1 MKNTVSKCARTMEE
15 NAFSLQYNHLGLAY
29 VIDTFLS
36 FLKEDSMVEL
46 TSSHTTKTETAHGSV
61 IRVSGTIID
70 VQFPAESTPNI
81 LHELHIIFPEDN
93 HPKASI
99 EVAQQLGDGIV
110 RCIAIENIFNIRR
123 GLTVIDTGAP
133 IKVPVGNQVLG
144 RILNVLGETIDGL
157 PEIKP
162 HERWSIYRET
172 PPLIEQRVTNA
183 IQETGIKVIDVMC
196 PYIKGSKVGLFGGAG
211 VGKTILVQ
219 ELIRNIATE
228 HGGVSVFTGI
238 GERTRE
244 GNELWLEMKRTGV
257 LDKTA
262 LVFGQMGEMPGARL
276 RIGMTGLTMA
286 EYFRDVEKKDV
297 LLFIDN
303 IFRFVQ
309 AGSEVSTLLGRLP
322 SAVGYQPTLATE
334 MGAFQ
339 ERITNTINGSIT
351 SVQAVYVPADDIT
364 DPAPA
369 TTFMHLDAST
379 VLSRKLVEL
388 GLYPAIDPLQSNSK
402 GLSPD
407 VVGKKHYEVA
417 RSIQKILQRYKE
429 LQDIIAILGMDEL
442 AEADKLLVMR
452 AKKIQKFLTQP
463 LFTAEFASGLSGR
476 YVPRDKAIDDFER
489 IINGDFDHLPEQAF
503 YMVGTIEEAQEKAL
517 ILQGA
522 SV

>member
-1 MKNTVSKCARTMEE
+1 MNNLKNEKS
-15 NAFSLQYNHLGLAY
+15 
-29 VIDTFLS
+29 
-36 FLKEDSMVEL
+36 
-46 TSSHTTKTETAHGSV
+46 TEHNVGHV
-61 IRVSGTIID
+61 IRISGTIID
-70 VQFPAESTPNI
+70 VQFPRTSTPNI
-81 LHELHIIFPEDN
+81 FNELHIILDTANPESGE
-93 HPKASI
+93 HKASV
-99 EVAQQLGDGIV
+99 EVAQHLGDGV
-110 RCIAIENIFNIRR
+110 TRCIAIESIFNIRR
-123 GLTVIDTGAP
+123 GLKVVDTGSP
-133 IKVPVGNQVLG
+133 IQVPIGREVLG
-144 RILNVLGETIDGL
+144 RVFNVLGDTIDGL
-157 PEIKP
+157 EKMNHTP
-162 HERWSIYRET
+162 RWSIFRDA
-172 PPLIEQRVTNA
+172 PALIEQKIEDEV
-183 IQETGIKVIDVMC
+183 QETGIKVIDLIC
-196 PYIKGSKVGLFGGAG
+196 PYIKGSKIGLFGGAG

-244 GNELWLEMKRTGV
+244 GNELWIEMRNSGV

-276 RIGMTGLTMA
+276 RVGLTGLTMA

-309 AGSEVSTLLGRLP
+309 AGSEVSALLGRMP

-339 ERITNTINGSIT
+339 ERITNTLNGSIT

-388 GLYPAIDPLQSNSK
+388 GLYPAIDPLQSSSK
-402 GLSPD
+402 GLRPE
-407 VVGKKHYEVA
+407 VVGKKHYAVA
-417 RSIQKILQRYKE
+417 RTVQELLQRYKE
-429 LQDIIAILGMDEL
+429 LQDVIAILGMDEL
-442 AEADKLLVMR
+442 SPEDKLIVRR

-463 LFTAEFASGLSGR
+463 LFVAEFASGLPGR
-476 YVPRDKAIDDFER
+476 YVSKDRTVDDFKL
-489 IINGDFDHLPEQAF
+489 IIDGEFDDLPEDAF
-503 YMVGTIEEAQEKAL
+503 YMVGTLDEAIEKAKTL
-517 ILQGA
+517 RGA
-522 SV
+522 

>member
-1 MKNTVSKCARTMEE
+1 MN
-15 NAFSLQYNHLGLAY
+15 NSLQPNTGNVL
-29 VIDTFLS
+29 
-36 FLKEDSMVEL
+36 
-46 TSSHTTKTETAHGSV
+46 
-61 IRVSGTIID
+61 RVSGTIID
-70 VQFPAESTPNI
+70 VQFPREAAPNI
-81 LHELHIIFPEDN
+81 LNELVIELPDEKGGTIQ
-93 HPKASI
+93 ASI

-110 RCIAIENIFNIRR
+110 RCIAIDNIFGISR
-123 GLTVIDTGAP
+123 GLPVKDTGHP
-133 IKVPVGNQVLG
+133 IQVPVGDQVLG
-144 RILNVLGETIDGL
+144 RIFNVLGQTIDDQ

-162 HERWSIYRET
+162 EHTWSIYRDA
-172 PPLIEQRVTNA
+172 PPLVEQKIANE
-183 IQETGIKVIDVMC
+183 IQETGIKVIDIMC
-196 PYIKGSKVGLFGGAG
+196 PYIKGSKIGLFGGAG

-244 GNELWLEMKRTGV
+244 GNELWLEMKRSGV

-276 RIGMTGLTMA
+276 RVGLTGLTMA
-286 EYFRDVEKKDV
+286 EYFRDKEKKDV

-322 SAVGYQPTLATE
+322 SAVGYQPTLASE

-402 GLSPD
+402 GLKPEI
-407 VVGKKHYEVA
+407 VGEKHYRVS
-417 RSIQKILQRYKE
+417 RTIQTILQRYKE
-429 LQDIIAILGMDEL
+429 LQDIIAILGMEEL
-442 AEADKLLVMR
+442 SEDDKKIVNR
-452 AKKIQKFLTQP
+452 AKRIQKFLTQP

-476 YVPRDKAIDDFER
+476 YVPKDKAVDDFEK
-489 IINGDFDHLPEQAF
+489 IISGEYDHLPEQAF
-503 YMVGTIEEAQEKAL
+503 YMVGTLEEAREKARML
-517 ILQGA
+517 LSGN
-522 SV
+522 

>member
-1 MKNTVSKCARTMEE
+1 MAHKKQIDHPEAT
-15 NAFSLQYNHLGLAY
+15 GY
-29 VIDTFLS
+29 VLS
-36 FLKEDSMVEL
+36 
-46 TSSHTTKTETAHGSV
+46 
-61 IRVSGTIID
+61 VSGTIVD
-70 VQFPAESTPNI
+70 VQFPRDKAPEI
-81 LHELHIIFPEDN
+81 LNAVHVIFPDKNSAER
-93 HPKASI
+93 KATL
-99 EVAQQLGDGIV
+99 EVAQQLGDGRV
-110 RCIAIENIFNIRR
+110 RCIAIDNVFSIRR
-123 GLTVIDTGAP
+123 GLSVVDTGAP
-133 IKVPVGNQVLG
+133 IKVPVGDQVLG
-144 RILNVLGETIDGL
+144 RIFNVLGKTIDDKEPL
-157 PEIKP
+157 HTE
-162 HERWSIYRET
+162 ERWTIYRDM
-172 PPLIEQRVTNA
+172 PPLIEQKIANE
-183 IQETGIKVIDVMC
+183 IQETGVKVIDVMC

-219 ELIRNIATE
+219 ELIHNVAIQ

-244 GNELWLEMKRTGV
+244 GNELWLEMKRSGV

-276 RIGMTGLTMA
+276 RVGLTGLTMA
-286 EYFRDVEKKDV
+286 EYFRDEQKKDV

-351 SVQAVYVPADDIT
+351 SIQAVYVPADDIT

-388 GLYPAIDPLQSNSK
+388 GIYPAIDPLQSSSK

-407 VVGKKHYEVA
+407 IVGQKHYAIA
-417 RSIQKILQRYKE
+417 RRIQQILQRYKE

-442 AEADKLLVMR
+442 SEEDKVIVNR
-452 AKKIQKFLTQP
+452 AKRVQKFLTQP
-463 LFTAEFASGLSGR
+463 LFTAEFATGLVGR
-476 YVPRDKAIDDFER
+476 YVPRERAI
-489 IINGDFDHLPEQAF
+489 NDFDTIIRGECDEWPEQAF
-503 YMVGTIEEAQEKAL
+503 YMVGTLEEAYEKMQSL
-517 ILQGA
+517 RG